1 MKDFPWTC
9 LNCDHENGSDNLRCL
24 NCAVKRPDLPE
35 VQACKHDSDKPQ
47 LTLVDRAAEEGMVR
61 VLEFGAKKYSRDN
74 WRRGFSWNRLLD
86 AAFRHLRAFQEG
98 ETLDSE
104 SGLPH
109 VDHAA
114 CMIHFLSAHY
124 HRRLGDDD
132 RINLHTEGPKNA

>member
-9 LNCDHENGSDNLRCL
+9 PRCNNENGSDNPRCL
-24 NCAVKRPDLPE
+24 NCLAHRQQPP
-35 VQACKHDSDKPQ
+35 VQACKHDQGKPQ
-47 LTLVDRAAEEGMVR
+47 LSLVDRAAEEGMVR
-61 VLEFGAKKYSRDN
+61 VLEFGARKYDRNN
-74 WRRGFSWNRLLD
+74 WRRGFSWNRLID

-98 ETLDSE
+98 ETLDPE

-132 RINLHTEGPKNA
+132 RINLHTEEQKNA